1 MLGRGQGETSE
12 EQTINSSEKK
22 FYTGW
27 DCLNCNISGSICF
40 AKEMIVLTYDEYINK
55 YLL

>member
-27 DCLNCNISGSICF
+27 DCLNCNISVSICF
-40 AKEMIVLTYDEYINK
+40 AREMIVLTYDEYINK